1 MFKYILMP
9 IHFVPIHY
17 VCVATERKLYLPYL
31 QSLLPELVILGLN
44 TRWEGFVTKYKL
56 LRAYLST
63 PEIKEDDLICF
74 IDAYDVLP
82 TKQIT
87 NFAANAHTFLTKH
100 PAVKMIVGYDKVDNI
115 FHEYLCQV
123 IFGMVGDMRL
133 NSGQFVGTVKNIRE
147 IVNYILDTTTH
158 FQTDQIELTKYTN
171 QFKDQIHIDEEQAF
185 FYVKSRPLQQVK
197 LPPTST
203 SAFIHANGN
212 GCLEAFLTEEYGI
225 HLHFSERWR
234 LLCVNI
240 EGVLRK
246 LVLYDLIFIKKNII
260 LFWDIFYRYIFY
272 RYIYKWYALLAVRFP
287 SSSLSA

>member
-1 MFKYILMP
+1 MSI
-9 IHFVPIHY
+9 PIHY
-17 VCVATERKLYLPYL
+17 VCVATDRKLYLHYL
-31 QSLLPELVILGLN
+31 QTLLPELVILGLN

-56 LRAYLST
+56 LREYLST
-63 PEIKEDDLICF
+63 IADDDLICF

-87 NFAANAHTFLTKH
+87 SFAANAHTFLADH

-147 IVNYILDTTTH
+147 IINYILETTTH
-158 FQTDQIELTKYTN
+158 FQTDQIELTKYAN
-171 QFKDQIHIDEEQAF
+171 QFKNQIHIDEAQAF

-197 LPPTST
+197 LPESST

-212 GCLEAFLTEEYGI
+212 GCLEQFLSEEHGI
-225 HLHFSERWR
+225 HIHFSERWR
-234 LLCVNI
+234 MLRVNI

-246 LVLYDLIFIKKNII
+246 IVIYDLIFIKKHIV
-260 LFWDIFYRYIFY
+260 LLGEYFYRYIFYRHIFY
-272 RYIYKWYALLAVRFP
+272 RYIYKWCARLAVPFP
-287 SSSLSA
+287 SSLLSE